1 MGNRLDALKI
11 ALGNEI
17 REHKFYLEQARRTAS
32 LVGKLMFEQI
42 AGEEMEHY
50 QRLQELHDVWA
61 KEKRWPP
68 TVPLL
73 VGETKVSRVLQ
84 SAAKE
89 VENAIPPDADDLEAV
104 RTAIA
109 FEAKGVEL
117 YGKLRDNMTDPK
129 EKAFFAL
136 LANIEREHYTS
147 LKDTEQYII
156 DPDSWFREKDRGSL
170 DGA

>member
-1 MGNRLDALKI
+1 MENRLDALKI

-32 LVGKLMFEQI
+32 PVGKLMFEQI

-50 QRLQELHDVWA
+50 QRLQELHHVWV
-61 KEKRWPP
+61 KEQEWPP
-68 TVPLL
+68 TVPLS
-73 VGETKVSRVLQ
+73 VGKTKVSKILQ
-84 SAAKE
+84 DAVKEAKS
-89 VENAIPPDADDLEAV
+89 AIPPNADDLEAV
-104 RTAIA
+104 RTAIV

-117 YGKLRDNMTDPK
+117 YGKLRDNVTDPK

-136 LANIEREHYTS
+136 LADIEREHYTS

-156 DPDSWFREKDRGSL
+156 DPASWFREKDRGGL